1 MDNDNNKKGPY
12 TISELK
18 AFTTGQQIW
27 GKYLLLALYKRKTR
41 DGKDFS
47 NLKIGD
53 KSGEIDVV
61 AWENCQWSGDV
72 EAGRVIGLLGDI
84 GFYNNRQQLTAKRIK
99 ILDGEDNINYQKS
112 PETDINVLVVEFE
125 RSLQEVEDLYLQG
138 LLQIIFTSERKN
150 KFFQSPAAKKIHH
163 NYTGGL
169 LEHTVYLIKLSRRI
183 AEVYPKINKDLL
195 LAGALLHDVGK
206 TAELSMSVVT
216 PEYTTVGRLLG
227 HITLGADIVAEAVRE
242 YRRSVGFFPEELE
255 MALRHMILSHH
266 GVLEFGSPVKPL
278 FPEAFMLY
286 FMDNLDAK
294 MFVYFNQIEEDKEN
308 PALFTPYDNLYQ
320 QNYYKYRY
328 SYEKM
333 KMPAQETETEEN
345 EAE

>member
-1 MDNDNNKKGPY
+1 MDNKKGPY

-18 AFTTGQQIW
+18 AFTNGQQIW

-61 AWENCQWSGDV
+61 AWENCQWSGNV
-72 EAGRVIGLLGDI
+72 EAGKVIGLLGDI

-99 ILDGEDNINYQKS
+99 ILEDEDHIDYQKS
-112 PETDINVLVVEFE
+112 PEIDINILIAEFE
-125 RSLQEVEDLYLQG
+125 QSLQEVEDLYLRG
-138 LLQIIFTSERKN
+138 LLQIIFTSERKD
-150 KFFQSPAAKKIHH
+150 KFFRSPAAKKIHH
-163 NYTGGL
+163 NYMGGL
-169 LEHTVYLIKLSRRI
+169 LEHTVYLVKLSRRI

-195 LAGALLHDVGK
+195 LTGALLHDVGK
-206 TAELSMSVVT
+206 TAELSMSVAA

-227 HITLGADIVAEAVRE
+227 HITLGADIVTEAIRD
-242 YRRSVGFFPEELE
+242 YRQRIGFFPEELA
-255 MALRHMILSHH
+255 MVLRHMILSHH

-294 MFVYFNQIEEDKEN
+294 MFVYFNHIEEDREN
-308 PALFTPYDNLYQ
+308 PDPFTPYDNLYQ

-328 SYEKM
+328 SYEKITASS
-333 KMPAQETETEEN
+333 KETETENDSE
-345 EAE
+345 